1 MVTRGIE
8 ICFLSFLWAEIVKR
22 AYCKNFLI
30 PRNPRRIPGGFSTSR
45 QRRLERQIRRHLWLD
60 RILVAGFSPSLAEK
74 AVPAARDAMWVVGT
88 HYHSCT
94 ETQDRGKGEQP
105 AHLQASVTG
114 FTVARTL
121 MIKVLCQKQ
130 NNMKTNT
137 HLVFRGVVLG
147 EFHWDVRRCF
157 VSARPSPGSGLFYTS
172 PLELTPRYTRHGCP
186 GAVGFKEFIGCF
198 YIYISGFAWIL

>member
-8 ICFLSFLWAEIVKR
+8 ICFLSFLWAETVKR

-74 AVPAARDAMWVVGT
+74 AVPAARDAVWVVGT

-94 ETQDRGKGEQP
+94 GTQDRGKGGTT
-105 AHLQASVTG
+105 STSTG
-114 FTVARTL
+114 ICNRFHC
-121 MIKVLCQKQ
+121 IKNIDGKSAVSEAKQ
-130 NNMKTNT
+130 HENQHTS
-137 HLVFRGVVLG
+137 HFPRCGLRRVPLG
-147 EFHWDVRRCF
+147 
-157 VSARPSPGSGLFYTS
+157 YT
-172 PLELTPRYTRHGCP
+172 
-186 GAVGFKEFIGCF
+186 
-198 YIYISGFAWIL
+198 